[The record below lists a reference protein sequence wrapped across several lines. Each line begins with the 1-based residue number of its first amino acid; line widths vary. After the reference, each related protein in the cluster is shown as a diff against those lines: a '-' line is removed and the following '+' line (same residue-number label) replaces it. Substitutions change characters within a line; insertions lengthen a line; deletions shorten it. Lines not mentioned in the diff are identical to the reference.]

1 MSGRLSFTCGRQARQ
16 LSKTP
21 ISPKTLALA
30 VNERYRDITSTIQ
43 TEGIYPI
50 RGMRLLT
57 GTEVEA
63 FIAAKPAAAIHF
75 DAEWDTNY
83 RTIVRR
89 KMEEAEQGLGE
100 QVNFGEV
107 DCDLVPEL
115 AKSVPVL
122 NVPSVANYRKGVLI
136 ATLVGTEQDVRGGLE
151 RILRGEAIGGEG
163 ATI

>member
-1 MSGRLSFTCGRQARQ
+1 
-16 LSKTP
+16 
-21 ISPKTLALA
+21 
-30 VNERYRDITSTIQ
+30 
-43 TEGIYPI
+43 
-50 RGMRLLT
+50 MRLLT

-89 KMEEAEQGLGE
+89 KMEEAEQALGE

-107 DCDLVPEL
+107 DCDLAPEL

-122 NVPSVANYRKGVLI
+122 NVPSVAYYRKGVLI
-136 ATLVGTEQDVRGGLE
+136 GALVGTEQDVRGGLE

-163 ATI
+163 VAIPDRGQ